1 MGSQA
6 QQKPN
11 PPYYISAHSLIFK
24 MWLVEK
30 KCATIFQSN
39 QSYNFHL
46 TGNKVCPKA

>member
-11 PPYYISAHSLIFK
+11 PPYYIQAHSLIFK

-39 QSYNFHL
+39 QSHKFHL
-46 TGNKVCPKA
+46 ADNKECAKA

>member
-6 QQKPN
+6 QQKHN
-11 PPYYISAHSLIFK
+11 PPYYISAHNLIFK

-30 KCATIFQSN
+30 CAIIFQSN

-46 TGNKVCPKA
+46 ADNKVCAKE